1 VSGSS
6 ISVPTSQMPPNWSF
20 NRSAN
25 GWPPGPRG
33 ALVHHAPRGPG
44 VHPSSPGQLCVRPH
58 SQPWCRLPHPKKF
71 NTLEEMQLALQNYV
85 HKLTASWAD
94 MDFNAH
100 MANTAYLNRAVDARM
115 AFFTENGL
123 PLAELMR
130 LRVSWVMMKD
140 EVEYRRE
147 IKWMEEISITVALAG
162 LAPDGSRFRVRN
174 DFFRADGQL
183 AARVTSTGGFLDLD
197 SRKLVVPPAELLTTY
212 QAMPRTEDYEAIQSS
227 FKAKTSQ

>member
-1 VSGSS
+1 MVFGIRILQTSGRTVRHGVGS
-6 ISVPTSQMPPNWSF
+6 
-20 NRSAN
+20 
-25 GWPPGPRG
+25 
-33 ALVHHAPRGPG
+33 HAPI
-44 VHPSSPGQLCVRPH
+44 SSTPP
-58 SQPWCRLPHPKKF
+58 
-71 NTLEEMQLALQNYV
+71 EEMPLTQQNYV

-130 LRVSWVMMKD
+130 LRVSWVVMKD

-162 LAPDGSRFRVRN
+162 LAPDGSRFKVRN

-197 SRKLVVPPAELLTTY
+197 ARKLVVPPVAVLTTY
-212 QAMPRTEDYEAIQSS
+212 HAMPRTDDYEAMPSS
-227 FKAKTSQ
+227 FKARTSQ

>member
-1 VSGSS
+1 
-6 ISVPTSQMPPNWSF
+6 MP
-20 NRSAN
+20 
-25 GWPPGPRG
+25 
-33 ALVHHAPRGPG
+33 LTH
-44 VHPSSPGQLCVRPH
+44 
-58 SQPWCRLPHPKKF
+58 
-71 NTLEEMQLALQNYV
+71 QNYV

-115 AFFTENGL
+115 AYFTENGL

-130 LRVSWVMMKD
+130 LRVSWVVMKD

-147 IKWMEEISITVALAG
+147 IQWMEEVSITVALAG
-162 LAPDGSRFRVRN
+162 LAPDGSRFKVRN

-197 SRKLVVPPAELLTTY
+197 ARKLVVPPGEVLTVY
-212 QAMPRTEDYEAIQSS
+212 QAMPRSDDYEALPSS
-227 FKAKTSQ
+227 FRAKASQ

>member
-1 VSGSS
+1 
-6 ISVPTSQMPPNWSF
+6 
-20 NRSAN
+20 
-25 GWPPGPRG
+25 
-33 ALVHHAPRGPG
+33 
-44 VHPSSPGQLCVRPH
+44 
-58 SQPWCRLPHPKKF
+58 
-71 NTLEEMQLALQNYV
+71 MQLALSTYV

-123 PLAELMR
+123 SLSELMR
-130 LRVSWVMMKD
+130 LRISWVMMKD

-162 LAPDGSRFRVRN
+162 LAPDGSRFKVRN
-174 DFFRADGQL
+174 DFLRADGQL

-197 SRKLVVPPAELLTTY
+197 ARKLVAPPIEVLTTY
-212 QAMPRTEDYEAIQSS
+212 QAMPRADDYEALPSS
-227 FKAKTSQ
+227 FKAKASQ